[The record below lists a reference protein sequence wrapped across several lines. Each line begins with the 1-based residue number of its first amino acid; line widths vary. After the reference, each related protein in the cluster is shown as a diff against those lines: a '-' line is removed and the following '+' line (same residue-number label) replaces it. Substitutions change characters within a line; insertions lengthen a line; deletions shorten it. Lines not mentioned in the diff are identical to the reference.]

1 MSRYI
6 VSLENGKQLEADDI
20 LINERQGWMRY
31 IVPYDHNHE
40 LIRLSLVVGIREKN
54 SRIGNPVSF
63 GPGEITRGWKRPFS
77 GRRPFTK
84 K

>member
-40 LIRLSLVVGIREKN
+40 LIRLSLVVGIREKK
-54 SRIGNPVSF
+54 SGIGNPVSF

-77 GRRPFTK
+77 GRRPSTTK
-84 K
+84 